1 MKYISK
7 KDISQLDKKLLE
19 IEDKLEL
26 SSKRDRLK
34 ELEKQTSSPQF
45 WKEPKSAQTVMS
57 QIKAINEE
65 INKYKQLRESLDTVS
80 ELLEEMP
87 EDQSL
92 LDEYIKIE
100 KGIEEFETLK
110 FLSGKYDRAN
120 AILSVHSG
128 QGGTEANDWTEML
141 YRMYTMYF
149 DKKGWTYKVI
159 HSVNGNETGLSTITL
174 EVNGPYAYGLLKM
187 EHGTHRLVRL
197 SPFNAQNLRQTSFAG
212 VEVMPELSEI
222 DKDIEIPDSDIDF
235 KAVRSGGPGGQNV
248 NKTSSAVQITHIPT
262 GITIHCS
269 QERSQLQNR
278 TLAMQQLKARLWKIL
293 ESERLEEID
302 QIKGDYKIAGWG
314 NQIRNYILHPYK
326 LVKDLRSGIE
336 TSNTQAVLDGQLD
349 IFIEAQVRM
358 K

>member
-57 QIKAINEE
+57 EIKAINEE

-149 DKKGWTYKVI
+149 DNKGWTYKVI